1 MTPQAVIA
9 MNTAYLLIGSNMG
22 NRQEVLQK
30 ARKMIEDS
38 CGVIEQQSA
47 IYLTAAWG
55 LEAQADF
62 LNQVLR
68 IDTKLDA
75 QLLLRK
81 VQAIEVELGRERSI
95 LYGPRIIDIDILFF
109 NDEIINEE
117 NLVIPHPQIQNR
129 RFVLVPLAEIT
140 PALVHPVLQK
150 TVVQLL
156 AECPDKLAV
165 QKFH

>member
-1 MTPQAVIA
+1 